1 VAFPPVFH
9 EPLTSFRFGRVLVVE
24 LTPPSDPPCR
34 WCRVLAPGA
43 RPAARTHFS
52 VPAATARAVL
62 AHIERGVS
70 VDAVVLGGDGEPL
83 RQIGIGSI
91 CRKIRREVHLPTVI
105 LTDGT
110 LLGDRE
116 VRRELADA
124 DTVVAWLPALREQ
137 AAGGGPGRAAAITA
151 RADAWERHVEGIAS
165 LRRETQVHIALE
177 IPVYPGR
184 NDGEES
190 RAAWR
195 RAAERVRPDRVF
207 VIPDPR
213 AETDTSI
220 ILEDIRTAI
229 HPLAGAYLP
238 DGTIVDR
245 RCACL
250 PAEPPDQ
257 EA

>member
-1 VAFPPVFH
+1 MS
-9 EPLTSFRFGRVLVVE
+9 LRFGRVLVVE
-24 LTPPSDPPCR
+24 LTPPPDPPCR
-34 WCRVLAPGA
+34 YCRVLAPDA
-43 RPAARTHFS
+43 RPASRTHFS

-62 AHIERGVS
+62 ARIERGVS

-83 RQIGIGSI
+83 RQVGVGAI
-91 CRKIRREVHLPTVI
+91 CRKIRRDAHLPTIV

-124 DTVVAWLPALREQ
+124 DTVVAWLPALRDRAAEPARGPA
-137 AAGGGPGRAAAITA
+137 AAGA
-151 RADAWERHVEGIAS
+151 RADAWEHHVEGIAS
-165 LRRETQVHIALE
+165 LRRETQVKIALE
-177 IPVYPGR
+177 IPVLPGR
-184 NDGEES
+184 NDGDES

-195 RAAERVRPDRVF
+195 RAAERIRPDRVF

-213 AETDTSI
+213 AGEDAAATVAAT
-220 ILEDIRTAI
+220 LEQVRLAI
-229 HPLAGAYLP
+229 HPAAGAYLP

-245 RCACL
+245 RCGCGEG
-250 PAEPPDQ
+250 P

>member
-1 VAFPPVFH
+1 MAFPPVYH
-9 EPLTSFRFGRVLVVE
+9 EPETSLRFGRVLVVE
-24 LTPPSDPPCR
+24 LTPPPDPPCR
-34 WCRVLAPGA
+34 WCRVLAPDF

-52 VPAATARAVL
+52 VPAATARGIL
-62 AHIERGVS
+62 ARIERGVS

-91 CRKIRREVHLPTVI
+91 CRKVRRDAHLSTVI

-110 LLGDRE
+110 MLGDRE

-124 DTVVAWLPALREQ
+124 DTVVAWLPALRDRVAQ
-137 AAGGGPGRAAAITA
+137 GRAAVSA
-151 RADAWERHVEGIAS
+151 RADAWERHVEGIGS
-165 LRRETQVHIALE
+165 LRREAQVHIALE
-177 IPVYPGR
+177 IPVFPGG

-195 RAAERVRPDRVF
+195 RAAERIRPDRVF

-213 AETDTSI
+213 ADSDTSLV
-220 ILEDIRTAI
+220 LEEVRVAI
-229 HPLAGAYLP
+229 HPAAGAYLP

-245 RCACL
+245 RCGCGGR
-250 PAEPPDQ
+250 AERPS
-257 EA
+257 